1 MATAPNHQSVSSF
14 RAEREAGWLEF
25 QALLDRAERKSPRA
39 LSEEELLLLPTLY
52 RSTLSSL
59 SVARAIS
66 LDAGLIAYLE
76 ALALR
81 GYLFIYGVKE
91 GLGKRLV
98 RFFLAD
104 WPAAVRD
111 LWRETWVSFALL
123 VIGTIAGY
131 RLVAANPAWFDAI
144 IPGALAGGRGPGAS
158 AAALRAVLYDNGGG
172 QFLSG
177 FAVMLFTH
185 NAQIALLA
193 FALGFALAV
202 PSCLLILMNGC
213 LLGALVEVYVAKGLG
228 WPLIGWLSIHGTT
241 ELFAITIAG
250 AAGIR
255 IGTRVA
261 FPGSETRLAA
271 AARAGRVAA
280 TAMLGVVVMLFVAGL
295 LEGIGRQRITSDAIR
310 YTIGTTM
317 LLLWLAYYYLLPRM
331 THGPR

>member
-1 MATAPNHQSVSSF
+1 MATAPDRQSVSSF

-25 QALLDRAERKSPRA
+25 QALLDRVERRSPRA

-91 GLGKRLV
+91 GIGKRIT
-98 RFFLAD
+98 RFFLTD
-104 WPAAVRD
+104 WPRAVQD
-111 LWRETWVSFALL
+111 LWRETWASFALL
-123 VIGTIAGY
+123 AIGAVAGY

-144 IPGALAGGRGPGAS
+144 IPAGLAGGRGPNAS
-158 AAALRAVLYDNGGG
+158 AAALRAMLYDGGG
-172 QFLSG
+172 DQFLTG
-177 FAVMLFTH
+177 FAVLLFTH
-185 NAQIALLA
+185 NAQISLLA

-202 PSCLLILMNGC
+202 PTALLILMNGC
-213 LLGALVEVYVAKGLG
+213 LLGAFFQVYVAKGLG
-228 WPLIGWLSIHGTT
+228 FELGGWLSIHGTT

-261 FPGSETRLAA
+261 FPGTQTRLAA
-271 AARAGRVAA
+271 AARAGRVSA

-295 LEGIGRQRITSDAIR
+295 LEGIGRQRITSDAVR
-310 YTIGTTM
+310 YGIGATM
-317 LLLWLAYYYLLPRM
+317 LLLWLGYFYLLPRM